1 MNYVGKSS
9 HESLKTIIGFVYS
22 PHKVKND
29 GVSYHAN
36 KFPWSDPHGCPRAR
50 KEKAMNNKS
59 QMTNSKNQKHSHQEK
74 GTSGIMRIFY
84 ILMLLL
90 VVASTVIRLTGMS
103 RPITP
108 GKETP
113 APQVG
118 IGNGEGTAARALV
131 FHRRGN
137 GANACE
143 DLVIAAPRNAVLG
156 NCGSGIEKQYSLNE
170 EERAQLQTWLE
181 KLKAINYEHKDET
194 SADGVNI

>member
-1 MNYVGKSS
+1 
-9 HESLKTIIGFVYS
+9 
-22 PHKVKND
+22 
-29 GVSYHAN
+29 
-36 KFPWSDPHGCPRAR
+36 
-50 KEKAMNNKS
+50 MNNKS

-194 SADGVNI
+194 SAGGVNIQLYLNGQGDRQASDSEIQQLVAFAGGLAAKIVAQS